1 MEKTEASWLKYSEY
15 ILLTIER
22 LVEAVDRNEHEVSLF
37 REKLVKDL
45 TKLKDGIREDIA
57 KCKLDRKVN
66 VDKALSK
73 IDKLI
78 EDLSSRTTVLEKVT
92 PEAMMDQKL
101 VKFGEKY
108 ILPLHI
114 RVAVISTILGA
125 VGGILVYTIP
135 KLLLRWFSG

>member
-1 MEKTEASWLKYSEY
+1 MKETEASWLKYSEY

-22 LVEAVDRNEHEVSLF
+22 LVEAVDKNEHEVSLF
-37 REKLVKDL
+37 REKLIKDL

-57 KCKLDRKVN
+57 KCKLDRKLN

-78 EDLSSRTTVLEKVT
+78 VDLSGRTTVLEKVT

-125 VGGILVYTIP
+125 AGGILAYVIP
-135 KLLLRWFSG
+135 KLLLRWLSG